1 MNDLL
6 IPGIDIFA
14 PPYDHILHPSD
25 NLPISIFVNHC
36 SVPAKVERGP
46 KETIKSISVRRRTI
60 CLIASYFRLLRG

>member
-36 SVPAKVERGP
+36 SVPAKVERSKGNN
-46 KETIKSISVRRRTI
+46 KKHFSEKKNNLFDR
-60 CLIASYFRLLRG
+60 